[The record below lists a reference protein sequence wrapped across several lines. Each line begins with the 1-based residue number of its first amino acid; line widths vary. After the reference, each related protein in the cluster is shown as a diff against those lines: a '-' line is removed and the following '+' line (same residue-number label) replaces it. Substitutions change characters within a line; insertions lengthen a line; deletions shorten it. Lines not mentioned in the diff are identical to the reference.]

1 MTFSY
6 HNAAS
11 YCGYLLS
18 IPVHFKINFKKIQ
31 NELWLILVH
40 FQTTVATLFS
50 PFFLFC
56 HQSWEEYQTFF
67 FSLYFGAHRM
77 VALMFLLWNI
87 SFEMQSYD
95 TKLYTYWTLLP
106 GRKLS
111 LPPLAREK
119 TLSPSSC
126 QGENS
131 PSSHP
136 PPLREWFSKLS
147 EIESTRQ

>member
-18 IPVHFKINFKKIQ
+18 IPVHFKINLKKIQ

-56 HQSWEEYQTFF
+56 HQSWEEHQTFF

-77 VALMFLLWNI
+77 VGLKFLLWNI
-87 SFEMQSYD
+87 SFEMHSYD
-95 TKLYTYWTLLP
+95 TKLFIYRLNP
-106 GRKLS
+106 PDRQKS
-111 LPPLAREK
+111 LPPLLPPCPSGSANFQKLKEPDSKARK
-119 TLSPSSC
+119 SLILSWCYS
-126 QGENS
+126 
-131 PSSHP
+131 
-136 PPLREWFSKLS
+136 WFIPV
-147 EIESTRQ
+147 E